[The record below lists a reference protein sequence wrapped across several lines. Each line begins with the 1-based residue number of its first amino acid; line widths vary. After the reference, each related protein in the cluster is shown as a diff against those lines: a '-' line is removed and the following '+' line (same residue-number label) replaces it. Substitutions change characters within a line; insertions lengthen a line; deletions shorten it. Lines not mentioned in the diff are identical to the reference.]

1 MALVVQKYGGSSVS
15 DVDAMRRVARRIVA
29 TRQAGN
35 TVVVVV
41 SAMGDT
47 TDELLDQAAAL
58 TTDAPA
64 REMDILLSAGER
76 ISVALLAMAVSE
88 LGVPAR
94 AYTGA
99 QAGVL
104 TDSKYGKASIVGVLP
119 ERVAR
124 SIQTGSVAIV
134 AGFQGINE
142 VEDTTTLGR
151 GGSDTTAV
159 ALAAALNADVCEIYT
174 DVDGL
179 FTADPRIVPT
189 AKRIESLSS
198 EETLELA
205 AHGAKILHLRA
216 VEYARRFGVPLHVR
230 SSFSDKTG
238 TWIYDGRR
246 EGAFVPSVVAAQL
259 DDVVAADTDSAPS
272 AASPASSQAAGAAS
286 ASPSEA
292 AGEAQG
298 AAPAAP
304 VSTAATASPSD
315 PAGLDEG
322 PSAAVVDTAHRNAIA
337 ARAQARPRPSAKED
351 HVEAPVISGIAHDR
365 SQDKITLVG
374 VPDVPGAAARI
385 FAIVAGTDANIDMIV
400 QDVSAEGTGL
410 TNISFT
416 CPDGDSA
423 AAREALEA
431 AREELGF
438 RSLHFN
444 PDIGILSLVGAGMR
458 SNPGVSARL
467 FGSLSE
473 AGVNIHMIS
482 TSEIRISV
490 VVDDA
495 VLDEAVRAV
504 HSAFGLD
511 AQAAEAV
518 VYGGT
523 GR

>member
-29 TRQAGN
+29 TREAGN

-58 TTDAPA
+58 TSDPPA

-76 ISVALLAMAVSE
+76 ISMALLAMAVGE

-124 SIQTGSVAIV
+124 SIQTGAVAIV

-230 SSFSDKTG
+230 SSFSDRTG

-246 EGAFVPSVVAAQL
+246 QGAFVPSVVATQL
-259 DDVVAADTDSAPS
+259 DDVVAADIVTPGSPATP
-272 AASPASSQAAGAAS
+272 ASPASAVTP
-286 ASPSEA
+286 ASPAS
-292 AGEAQG
+292 QG
-298 AAPAAP
+298 NSPAAAVP
-304 VSTAATASPSD
+304 PSN
-315 PAGLDEG
+315 PAGLDDG
-322 PSAAVVDTAHRNAIA
+322 PSAAAVDTAHRNAIA

-416 CPDGDSA
+416 CPSGDSA
-423 AAREALEA
+423 TARAALES

-467 FGSLSE
+467 FGALSE

-495 VLDEAVRAV
+495 ALDEAVRAV